1 MSKVLRLCLDLNI
14 WCAALL
20 AEFKGRQN
28 TSCQSLV
35 EIVRQGSCTVG
46 EVQLVISWG
55 MLNRLEKV
63 LTKDLKVK
71 NVAAD
76 LYIDAI
82 RGYAQLSPQLTL
94 GGTGIIPL
102 QDTEDAHVLE
112 TALAGRADIL
122 VTANFQDFISKDTQ
136 ISIPQRYGIHV
147 APSHVFH
154 IVHPYL
160 MMDWLNKGKIP
171 SLENYLK

>member
-20 AEFKGRQN
+20 ADFKGRQN

-35 EIVRQGSCTVG
+35 KIVQQGNCALG

-63 LTKDLKVK
+63 LKK
-71 NVAAD
+71 NLQIENAAAD
-76 LYIDAI
+76 LYLDAI

-112 TALAGRADIL
+112 TALAGRANVL

-160 MMDWLNKGKIP
+160 VMDWLKTGQIP
-171 SLENYLK
+171 HLEI

>member
-1 MSKVLRLCLDLNI
+1 MTKVVRLCLDLNI

-20 AEFKGRQN
+20 ADLKGRQN

-35 EIVRQGSCTVG
+35 KIVRQGNCTLG
-46 EVQLVISWG
+46 KVQLVISWG

-63 LTKDLKVK
+63 LKKDWQIE
-71 NVAAD
+71 NTAAN

-82 RGYAQLSPQLTL
+82 RGYASLSPQLTL

-102 QDTEDAHVLE
+102 RDLEDAHVLE

-122 VTANFQDFISKDTQ
+122 ITANFSDFISKDTQ
-136 ISIPQRYGIHV
+136 ISIPQRHGIHTTS
-147 APSHVFH
+147 SHILQ

-160 MMDWLNKGKIP
+160 MMTWLKNGQISK
-171 SLENYLK
+171 